1 MDDVTQGMEAP
12 IEAEKLLSADHVNK
26 IVQREKALVADK
38 VRREMEA
45 QHQAQLQQMQAQNQ
59 TPPQANGGGSEQNA
73 DEIEARIYQRIM
85 DEATKAQQEQE
96 QQQHKQA
103 IEQTASQYFL
113 KMGKGHELFDDFK
126 ETMSAF
132 NPAAFPQVV
141 YLATELENTPEL
153 MYEMAKNPH
162 KLATIDYLAQRD
174 PMAAKAELAKLAN
187 SIQANKKAKE
197 EDIQTNPPLS
207 RIKSSSVGGD
217 SGKMTV
223 RDLKSLP
230 SLRG

>member
-1 MDDVTQGMEAP
+1 MDDVTQGMDAP
-12 IEAEKLLSADHVNK
+12 VEAEKLLSADHVNK

-59 TPPQANGGGSEQNA
+59 APPQANGGSEQNS

-85 DEATKAQQEQE
+85 DEATKQQQEQE

-103 IEQTASQYFL
+103 MEQTASQYFL

-126 ETMSAF
+126 ETMASF
-132 NPAAFPQVV
+132 NPASFPQVV
-141 YLATELENTPEL
+141 FLAAELENTPEL

-174 PMAAKAELAKLAN
+174 PLAAKAELAKLAN
-187 SIQANKKAKE
+187 SIEANKKAKDE
-197 EDIQTNPPLS
+197 NIQTNPPLS

-217 SGKMTV
+217 NGKMTV